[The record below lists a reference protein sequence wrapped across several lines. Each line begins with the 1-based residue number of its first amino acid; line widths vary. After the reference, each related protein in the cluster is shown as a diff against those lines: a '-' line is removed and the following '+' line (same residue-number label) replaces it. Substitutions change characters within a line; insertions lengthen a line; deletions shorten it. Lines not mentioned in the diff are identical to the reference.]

1 LRPPREAR
9 SGRRRTGQA
18 TLAASISA
26 FGSVDR
32 ARWLWVALRSSQK
45 NNLARL
51 SASCFVYIAPCA
63 GRETRAVHRTLLL
76 HMTWRPV
83 MPNDRDQTNDRYKGW
98 APSTAIIAT
107 SLLIAG
113 VFLHTWVGERTRA
126 ASQVSA
132 SLTPGEAAPA
142 R

>member
-1 LRPPREAR
+1 
-9 SGRRRTGQA
+9 
-18 TLAASISA
+18 
-26 FGSVDR
+26 
-32 ARWLWVALRSSQK
+32 
-45 NNLARL
+45 
-51 SASCFVYIAPCA
+51 
-63 GRETRAVHRTLLL
+63 
-76 HMTWRPV
+76 

>member
-1 LRPPREAR
+1 M
-9 SGRRRTGQA
+9 
-18 TLAASISA
+18 LAASTSA
-26 FGSVDR
+26 LGGAHK
-32 ARWLWVALRSSQK
+32 ARWLWTASRSFQKTIWHDSTLRVSFT
-45 NNLARL
+45 ARRML
-51 SASCFVYIAPCA
+51 
-63 GRETRAVHRTLLL
+63 GRETRTAHPTLSL

-83 MPNDRDQTNDRYKGW
+83 MPNDRYQTSDQPNDRYKGW
-98 APSTAIIAT
+98 ASSAAIIAA